1 MQFFFLNSLI
11 KYKGIPLNFELDS
24 FYMEIPLQ
32 IFFLNSLKKLQW
44 NSLKIWTRLIL
55 YRNSLAI
62 FFYKEILCKNLRDQ
76 TSLILLKIR
85 SDTFPN
91 K

>member
-32 IFFLNSLKKLQW
+32 FFFLNSLKKLQW
-44 NSLKIWTRLIL
+44 NSL
-55 YRNSLAI
+55 
-62 FFYKEILCKNLRDQ
+62 
-76 TSLILLKIR
+76 
-85 SDTFPN
+85 
-91 K
+91 